1 MPSAHRR
8 TMSSRMAAQCAVL
21 VCLVAAC
28 ASTSQTSTVS
38 DLAASDATTPP
49 ESTVS
54 ADAVDEE
61 SLTALASTEL
71 ETAVVAEASNT
82 DIVPDACEA
91 YWPTNDPEFSE
102 RCEALIEC
110 IESGWG
116 PPDGSEFLLE
126 ATLWGGETPHSA
138 LNAAASEPGA
148 EMPVIWTGE
157 NYGIDL
163 DPMRSVTADDIARLL
178 RSAADQ
184 KETEPRRVTSTFT
197 HRFADPAP
205 GSRWAEVPY
214 IYEMDTSWVGSGVV
228 DSSGSWFLDIAD
240 LDRPAQAPPRVGEI
254 SGQAFKVPAPP
265 ICPSHTPPGG
275 LAVAPSPFT
284 GYTDEVGDVGHVA
297 RLMLFGSMWRQ
308 LIAAALEPIGAALID
323 ASRAE
328 TVPGEGDV
336 FLVGVAMDQPISEW
350 LNTLFFLSGMGIDLD
365 TLEIADWPD
374 DISRDDLMAAI
385 SPTVDVVARFEIG
398 ADGRLLSAE
407 WDLTEWANE
416 MFAANMTVL
425 LPVLSEEFNAEE
437 LDLLLGDFPS
447 LEEWI
452 GDWPVTEKMVWRTT
466 WRSHGASGLEVSQWG
481 PGVWS
486 QP

>member
-8 TMSSRMAAQCAVL
+8 NMSSRMAAQCAVF

-28 ASTSQTSTVS
+28 ANLNPTSTVN
-38 DLAASDATTPP
+38 DLAAPDVTTPS

-54 ADAVDEE
+54 ADVVDEE

-71 ETAVVAEASNT
+71 EPAVVAGDADT
-82 DIVPDACEA
+82 VIIPDACES
-91 YWPTNDPEFSE
+91 YWPINDPEFSE

-126 ATLWGGETPHSA
+126 ATLWGGETPHLA
-138 LNAAASEPGA
+138 LDAAASKPGT

-163 DPMRSVTADDIARLL
+163 DPMRSITADDIAGLL
-178 RSAADQ
+178 RAAVDRE
-184 KETEPRRVTSTFT
+184 ETDRRRVTSTFT
-197 HRFADPAP
+197 HRYADPAP
-205 GSRWAEVPY
+205 GSRWAEDPY
-214 IYEMDTSWVGSGVV
+214 FYEMNTSWVGSGVV

-265 ICPSHTPPGG
+265 ICPSHTPTGG

-284 GYTDEVGDVGHVA
+284 GYTDKAGDVGHAA

-308 LIAAALEPIGAALID
+308 LIATALEPAGAALID
-323 ASRAE
+323 ASGAK

-350 LNTLFFLSGMGIDLD
+350 IDTLLFLSGMGMDLD

-374 DISRDDLMAAI
+374 GISQDKLMAAI
-385 SPTVDVVARFEIG
+385 SPTVGVVARFEIG

-416 MFAANMTVL
+416 MLEATTPIL
-425 LPVLSEEFNAEE
+425 LSALPEEFNADE

-447 LEEWI
+447 LEEWM
-452 GDWPVTEKMVWRTT
+452 GDLPVTEEMVWRTT
-466 WRSHGASGLEVSQWG
+466 WRSHGAPGLEVSQWG
-481 PGVWS
+481 PSVWS